1 MGAIGPLVDTFDNED
16 SFEDGTM
23 NKNKNNKFMLTPFEY
38 KQSIEIICL

>member
-1 MGAIGPLVDTFDNED
+1 MGAIQPLVDTFDNEN

-23 NKNKNNKFMLTPFEY
+23 NKNKNKKFILISFEY